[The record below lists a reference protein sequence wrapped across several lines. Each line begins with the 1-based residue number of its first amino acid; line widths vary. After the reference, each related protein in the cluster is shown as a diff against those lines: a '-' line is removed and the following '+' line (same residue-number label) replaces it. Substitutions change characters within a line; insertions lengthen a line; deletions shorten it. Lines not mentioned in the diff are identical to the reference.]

1 MTEIVVEESEVDLIE
16 KIKKV
21 REKNKE
27 VIRVVKE
34 IKKVEVKMFKEDEWQ
49 IDR

>member
-1 MTEIVVEESEVDLIE
+1 LTEIVVEEPEVDLIE

-21 REKNKE
+21 KNKK